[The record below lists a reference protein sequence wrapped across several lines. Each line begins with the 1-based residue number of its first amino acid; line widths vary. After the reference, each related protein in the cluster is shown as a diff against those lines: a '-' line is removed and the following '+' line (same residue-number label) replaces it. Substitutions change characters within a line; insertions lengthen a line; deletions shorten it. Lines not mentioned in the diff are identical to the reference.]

1 MNKKLLKIFGIILGV
16 LAIVLAIVIFTQ
28 DVGYYESNHSY
39 GGDAYTGIQNASAQ
53 AANNIMYVGELIR
66 FSIGSLMLVMG
77 LGMLLGSLCITTG
90 KKAAAPMMQAPIAP
104 IAPMTPKA
112 PAAPNAAQPAPAP
125 KAPAAQPPVTAHT
138 PVFGAPDGYQASVV
152 YPVSNW
158 KCANC
163 GSSNEPDSR
172 FCQNCG
178 TAKQ

>member
-1 MNKKLLKIFGIILGV
+1 
-16 LAIVLAIVIFTQ
+16 
-28 DVGYYESNHSY
+28 
-39 GGDAYTGIQNASAQ
+39 
-53 AANNIMYVGELIR
+53 
-66 FSIGSLMLVMG
+66 
-77 LGMLLGSLCITTG
+77 
-90 KKAAAPMMQAPIAP
+90 MMQAPIAP

-158 KCANC
+158 KCAHC